1 VEWTLYQSGAFS
13 RKTVCR
19 IWAVGTPASRA
30 WKSDTNSASTRG
42 LKVLSDKNW
51 DVEQAA
57 AQSAAYRVRNV
68 AQGSNPGF
76 VNTLVSNG
84 KTKREKRKGGR
95 KE

>member
-1 VEWTLYQSGAFS
+1 
-13 RKTVCR
+13 
-19 IWAVGTPASRA
+19 
-30 WKSDTNSASTRG
+30 
-42 LKVLSDKNW
+42 VLADRNW

-68 AQGSNPGF
+68 ALGSNPGF
-76 VNTLVSNG
+76 VNTLVSDR